1 MHFMPDESDSWWFII
16 IKCDFA
22 LQKDIKVLY
31 KEAECYKIDTVNQK
45 VHCKSIQNTNAEGK
59 EEFTV
64 DYDYLVIAMGARA
77 NTFNTPGVVEN
88 AHFLKVI
95 SLIKQ

>member
-1 MHFMPDESDSWWFII
+1 MPCRVFMISV
-16 IKCDFA
+16 
-22 LQKDIKVLY
+22 LQKNFHVDF
-31 KEAECYKIDTVNQK
+31 KEAECYKIDTVNKK
-45 VHCKSIQNTNAEGK
+45 VHCKTTQPNHLGGGI

-88 AHFLKVI
+88 AHFLKVL
-95 SLIKQ
+95 SKCLY